1 MVVCRSAT
9 VQCQLTVGE
18 CSVVRGDSMN
28 VHTQAAVHVERCSA
42 ARAFSGWLFATQHW
56 VFSVQPSFG
65 IFPLCNYFKGL
76 RQRVSYHLNGKL
88 SVLKK
93 RFSTSL
99 EHKAPLIR
107 AHSQTDGRAG
117 LLDFSFL
124 LLCHNHTLH
133 ASISE
138 KETREKIKGER
149 GRKHATRSSSLV
161 LTTESCTLWWS
172 ARGPKTKHAFK
183 NDHFQHIS
191 TMRIE

>member
-1 MVVCRSAT
+1 MLSWFTTLYIRLSVDLAFPGHWLSSELKPGSPSHYHGGMQVSHGSVSADCWRVFGGQRWLHECPHTSCSSRREMFCCRSW
-9 VQCQLTVGE
+9 
-18 CSVVRGDSMN
+18 
-28 VHTQAAVHVERCSA
+28 
-42 ARAFSGWLFATQHW
+42 WLFATQHW

-93 RFSTSL
+93 HFSTSL

-124 LLCHNHTLH
+124 LLCHNHTMH

-138 KETREKIKGER
+138 KEMRENKRREGK
-149 GRKHATRSSSLV
+149 KTCNQV
-161 LTTESCTLWWS
+161 L
-172 ARGPKTKHAFK
+172 
-183 NDHFQHIS
+183 
-191 TMRIE
+191 